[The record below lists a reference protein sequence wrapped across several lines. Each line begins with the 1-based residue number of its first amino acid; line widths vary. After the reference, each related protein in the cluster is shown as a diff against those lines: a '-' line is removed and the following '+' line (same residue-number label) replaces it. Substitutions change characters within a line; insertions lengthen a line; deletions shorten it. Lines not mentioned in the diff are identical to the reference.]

1 MKNLF
6 VFYLKN
12 FRAIHHI
19 LFIIMTFSI
28 LKLMSLIFTPI
39 EIIFNM
45 DSFGLSLQLITLAL
59 CFYFNQKALLK
70 AGLTD
75 EYMKSELD
83 KFNKKKR

>member
-12 FRAIHHI
+12 FRVIHHI

-39 EIIFNM
+39 EIIFSMN
-45 DSFGLSLQLITLAL
+45 SFGLSLQLITLVL